1 MGVSS
6 KQDCLLRKGIEGI
19 IVVRGCEGV
28 LISHTVYELLAYFS
42 LFWGGKICLYFFP
55 FVWVSLSTKGE
66 GVHRSHCAGTVKNHI
81 ISRWLKGFK
90 S

>member
-42 LFWGGKICLYFFP
+42 LLFFVENLFVFYSFGLGKPKYKRGG
-55 FVWVSLSTKGE
+55 
-66 GVHRSHCAGTVKNHI
+66 GTP
-81 ISRWLKGFK
+81 
-90 S
+90 

>member
-28 LISHTVYELLAYFS
+28 LIS
-42 LFWGGKICLYFFP
+42 LFWGGGICLYFFP

-66 GVHRSHCAGTVKNHI
+66 GVHRSHCAGIVQNHI

>member
-19 IVVRGCEGV
+19 IVVRLCEGV

-42 LFWGGKICLYFFP
+42 LFFWGENLFVFFSSCLGKPKY
-55 FVWVSLSTKGE
+55 KRE
-66 GVHRSHCAGTVKNHI
+66 GLHRSHCAGIVQNHI
-81 ISRWLKGFK
+81 ISRWLKGFN

>member
-19 IVVRGCEGV
+19 IVVRRCEGV

-42 LFWGGKICLYFFP
+42 LLFFGENLFVFYSFCLGKPKYKRGG
-55 FVWVSLSTKGE
+55 
-66 GVHRSHCAGTVKNHI
+66 GTP
-81 ISRWLKGFK
+81 
-90 S
+90 